1 MTQNLLLHGKV
12 VLTDARLRSH
22 GLIRDGAVLVEGG
35 RVAATARCR
44 TVRSSFR
51 MPSRQ
56 RTLALMV

>member
-35 RVAATARCR
+35 RVAATARAGRCGAAF
-44 TVRSSFR
+44 VC
-51 MPSRQ
+51 PPGNEP
-56 RTLALMV
+56 LH